1 MRSLYTDRLSIP
13 MSVWCARRLKLPLA
27 PIKMGM
33 IYSLYLVHNLD
44 DTVLLSY
51 GSTEQMKYGK
61 ATLTPQAPPC
71 DKVQI
76 MVLNFLATLL
86 TRFTDKVAIAFR
98 ELVIESD
105 HANGDTSLYAIEQC
119 QMAGREYLDKLDE
132 FSTRVARDGKTPR
145 KDTYYEVMFL
155 AMEGLVPAMKN
166 VETVFG
172 DKVKV
177 TIENAPYPSYSAMI
191 QDIIHSH

>member
-1 MRSLYTDRLSIP
+1 
-13 MSVWCARRLKLPLA
+13 
-27 PIKMGM
+27 
-33 IYSLYLVHNLD
+33 
-44 DTVLLSY
+44 
-51 GSTEQMKYGK
+51 MKYGK

-76 MVLNFLATLL
+76 FALNFLATML
-86 TRFTDKVAIAFR
+86 TRFTDKIAIAFR

-119 QMAGREYLDKLDE
+119 QIASREYLDKVDE
-132 FSTRVARDGKTPR
+132 FSTRVVRDGKTPR
-145 KDTYYEVMFL
+145 KDTYYEVMFS

-177 TIENAPYPSYSAMI
+177 TIENAPYPSYSAML
-191 QDIIHSH
+191 QDIIQNH